1 MADEQATK
9 DEVLA
14 HVKALNET
22 WTKGDGSAL
31 RNYFHPNMVAITA
44 TDQDILYGRDACLG
58 SWQAFAR
65 SAQIRRW
72 EEIEPQVQ
80 LYGDTAIVTYYY
92 DMAFDMDGRKLCHG
106 RARHVRAREGERP
119 LVGRRRPI
127 LKLPGAERVAG
138 ASFERAG
145 TAGRRSRE
153 GGVHLLPLEQAVGCR
168 LAFAQTGANSTP
180 AGVSVRAR
188 IKSG

>member
-44 TDQDILYGRDACLG
+44 TDQDILYGRDACLE

-92 DMAFDMDGRKLCHG
+92 DMAFDMDGENYAMGG
-106 RARHVRAREGERP
+106 RDMFV
-119 LVGRRRPI
+119 LVKENGRWW
-127 LKLPGAERVAG
+127 AVADQF
-138 ASFERAG
+138 SNF
-145 TAGRRSRE
+145 
-153 GGVHLLPLEQAVGCR
+153 PEQNG
-168 LAFAQTGANSTP
+168 
-180 AGVSVRAR
+180 
-188 IKSG
+188 